1 MFTNCSI
8 DHNRRLNENT
18 SARLRFVTARLRA
31 SLWILTF
38 AGVLAPHCPALS
50 QEAKAIIDGPKQA
63 LPGDLVVLDAS
74 RSQGRAFHWALLN
87 SGKTFLTFENG
98 RKLVFATGTPQE
110 YVFVLIV
117 GDSDG
122 REKVSVDIA
131 EHRVTV
137 GDVPGPSPDLP
148 RGRWGFAQ
156 AAYGW
161 VRELVPDDQRH
172 YAEELAKNFEAT
184 AAVIEN
190 GEYDGLPGDEAIKKA
205 NLALQSLNRAS
216 LKYVDSN
223 NQGDTKVWLPF
234 FAAWQ
239 KKADSHNPP
248 TEDHPQSDGTLRSVR
263 DYAQAYKET
272 AAGLKASIQRPTS
285 THSQ

>member
-1 MFTNCSI
+1 MNYSM
-8 DHNRRLNENT
+8 RL
-18 SARLRFVTARLRA
+18 LGFV
-31 SLWILTF
+31 
-38 AGVLAPHCPALS
+38 VLVCLHAPIAA
-50 QEAKAIIDGPKQA
+50 QEAKAVVDGPKQV

-74 RSQGRAFHWALLN
+74 QSQGRAFHWVLN
-87 SGKTFLTFENG
+87 SKKTFLTFENG

-137 GDVPGPSPDLP
+137 GSSPEPCPDLR

-156 AAYGW
+156 AACGW
-161 VRELVPDDQRH
+161 VRALVPDEQRH
-172 YAEELAKNFEAT
+172 YAAELAKNFEAV
-184 AAVIEN
+184 ADAIEN
-190 GEYDGLPGDEAIKKA
+190 GQYDGLPEGEAVKNA
-205 NLALQSLNRAS
+205 NLALQSQNRLS
-216 LKYVDSN
+216 LKYVDADHA
-223 NQGDTKVWLPF
+223 GDTRAWLPF

-239 KKADSHNPP
+239 QKADSHNPP
-248 TEDHPQSDGTLRSVR
+248 TEDRPQADGTLRSVR

-272 AAGLKASIQRPTS
+272 AAGLKASVQRPTS
-285 THSQ
+285 TPSQ

>member
-1 MFTNCSI
+1 MFTYGTKDRNQW
-8 DHNRRLNENT
+8 LNVET
-18 SARLRFVTARLRA
+18 SRPSLVTAHVRVA
-31 SLWILTF
+31 LWVLTF
-38 AGVLAPHCPALS
+38 AAVLAPDCLAFA
-50 QEAKAIIDGPKQA
+50 QEAKAVIDGPKQV
-63 LPGDLVVLDAS
+63 LPGDLIVLDAS
-74 RSQGRAFHWALLN
+74 RSQGRAFHWVLN
-87 SGKTFLTFENG
+87 SKKTFLTFENG

-137 GDVPGPSPDLP
+137 GSLPGPSPDLP

-156 AAYGW
+156 AACGW
-161 VRELVPDDQRH
+161 VKELVPDDQRH

>member
-1 MFTNCSI
+1 MNSSM
-8 DHNRRLNENT
+8 RL
-18 SARLRFVTARLRA
+18 LGFV
-31 SLWILTF
+31 
-38 AGVLAPHCPALS
+38 VLVCLHAPTDA
-50 QEAKAIIDGPKQA
+50 QEAKAVIDGPKQA

-161 VRELVPDDQRH
+161 VKELVPDDQRH
-172 YAEELAKNFEAT
+172 YAAELARNFEAT
-184 AAVIEN
+184 AAAIEN
-190 GEYDGLPGDEAIKKA
+190 GDYVGLPQDEAVEKA
-205 NLALQSLNRAS
+205 NLVLQSLNRAS
-216 LKYVDSN
+216 LKYVDAN
-223 NQGDTKVWLPF
+223 NAGDTRAWLPF

-239 KKADSHNPP
+239 QKADSHNPP
-248 TEDHPQSDGTLRSVR
+248 TDDHPQADGTLRSVR

-272 AAGLKASIQRPTS
+272 AAGLKASVQRPTS
-285 THSQ
+285 NASQ